1 MDVLEAMKAD
11 PKSPHVSGDAEWWGE
26 PLWGIDNALVGPWL
40 PLSRSTAGGKARIR
54 LGFSSRTS
62 GTGWMSTRIFWS
74 STSGEAGPAVGLK
87 PDIADWRAPPRPP
100 APGGAFLATGQVPG
114 EFARW
119 ICCCKRWST
128 ATYASSFYALVA
140 VGLVLIFGVL
150 GIINFAH
157 GELYMMGAYC
167 VLYFYMMQ
175 DLPYFVALALA
186 AVLLAI
192 FGLIIERLLFRRML
206 DNPLGGLIISLGL
219 LLVLQATAAMFFGV
233 RMEFITEP
241 LPGSLRLFGESGPTV
256 GIQRLF
262 LIGTAV
268 VLLTGL
274 WAFLHRTRWGWAL
287 RACSQDPE
295 AAALQ
300 GISLAKVS
308 RMSVCIGAALAA
320 IAGGLSAPLVSPSPY
335 MGHSVI
341 VAAFIVTIVG
351 GLGSVQGALVA
362 AVLYGF
368 IDTFVTT
375 YMGGTVADIVG
386 LVLMLIVL
394 TIKPTGL
401 FGYEQA

>member
-1 MDVLEAMKAD
+1 MAD
-11 PKSPHVSGDAEWWGE
+11 
-26 PLWGIDNALVGPWL
+26 LLLQTLVNG
-40 PLSRSTAGGKARIR
+40 
-54 LGFSSRTS
+54 
-62 GTGWMSTRIFWS
+62 
-74 STSGEAGPAVGLK
+74 V
-87 PDIADWRAPPRPP
+87 
-100 APGGAFLATGQVPG
+100 
-114 EFARW
+114 
-119 ICCCKRWST
+119 
-128 ATYASSFYALVA
+128 YAASFFALVA

-157 GELYMMGAYC
+157 GEFYMVGAYC

-175 DLPYFVALALA
+175 DMPYYVALALA
-186 AVLLAI
+186 AVVLAV
-192 FGLIIERLLFRRML
+192 FGLIVERFLFRPML

-219 LLVLQATAAMFFGV
+219 LLVLQAGAAMLFGV

-241 LPGSLRLFGESGPTV
+241 IKGSVQLLSSDGPSV
-256 GIQRLF
+256 GIQRLL
-262 LIGTAV
+262 LIGAAV

-274 WAFLHRTRWGWAL
+274 WMFLHRTRWGWAL

-308 RMSVCIGAALAA
+308 RLAVAIGAALAGV
-320 IAGGLSAPLVSPSPY
+320 AGGLAAPVVSPSPY

-362 AVLYGF
+362 AILYGF
-368 IDTFVTT
+368 VDTFVTT
-375 YMGGTVADIVG
+375 YAGGTAADIAG
-386 LVLMLIVL
+386 LILMLIVL

-401 FGYEQA
+401 FGQVERA

>member
-1 MDVLEAMKAD
+1 MDLLLQTV
-11 PKSPHVSGDAEWWGE
+11 V
-26 PLWGIDNALVGPWL
+26 NA
-40 PLSRSTAGGKARIR
+40 I
-54 LGFSSRTS
+54 
-62 GTGWMSTRIFWS
+62 
-74 STSGEAGPAVGLK
+74 
-87 PDIADWRAPPRPP
+87 
-100 APGGAFLATGQVPG
+100 
-114 EFARW
+114 
-119 ICCCKRWST
+119 
-128 ATYASSFYALVA
+128 YASSFYALVA

-186 AVLLAI
+186 AVLLGVV
-192 FGLIIERLLFRRML
+192 GLIMERLLFRPML
-206 DNPLGGLIISLGL
+206 NNPLGGLIISLGL
-219 LLVLQATAAMFFGV
+219 LLIMQATAAMLFGV

-241 LPGSLRLFGESGPTV
+241 FPGSIELFGDLGPTV
-256 GIQRLF
+256 GIQRLI
-262 LIGTAV
+262 LIVMAV
-268 VLLTGL
+268 ILLAGL

-308 RMSVCIGAALAA
+308 RMSVAIGAALAA

-351 GLGSVQGALVA
+351 GLGSVQGALIA

-368 IDTFVTT
+368 VDTFVTT
-375 YMGGTVADIVG
+375 YVGGTVADIVG
-386 LVLMLIVL
+386 LVLMLVVL

-401 FGYEQA
+401 FGYAERA